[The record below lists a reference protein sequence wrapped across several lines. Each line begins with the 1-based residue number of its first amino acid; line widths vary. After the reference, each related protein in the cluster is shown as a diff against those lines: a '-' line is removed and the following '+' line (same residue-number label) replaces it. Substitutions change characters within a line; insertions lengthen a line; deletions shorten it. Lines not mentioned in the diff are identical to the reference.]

1 VSETGELYLG
11 IIAFAVAIMAL
22 IQVGVIIAGI
32 LLAKR
37 VQRLTNQIEQD
48 IKPLIAN
55 LTGMSS
61 EAARAASLVARQVER
76 LDQVFGDMASRVDQT
91 LSMAQDF
98 VSGPA
103 RQGLAI
109 LSGVKAMTDA
119 LRGIREASR
128 RRQAS
133 RQNAVE
139 DEESLFIG

>member
-1 VSETGELYLG
+1 VSNTGELYLG
-11 IIAFAVAIMAL
+11 IIAGAVLIMAL
-22 IQVGVIIAGI
+22 VQVGAIVAGV

-37 VQRLTNQIEQD
+37 VQRLSQQVEQD
-48 IKPLIAN
+48 LKPLIAN

-61 EAARAASLVARQVER
+61 EAARAASLAARQVER
-76 LDQVFGDMASRVDQT
+76 IDQVFGEMASRVDQT

-128 RRQAS
+128 RRQAT
-133 RQNAVE
+133 RQNTVD

>member
-1 VSETGELYLG
+1 VSQTGELYLG
-11 IIAFAVAIMAL
+11 VIAFAVVIMAL
-22 IQVGVIIAGI
+22 IQVGAIVAGV

-37 VQRLTNQIEQD
+37 VQQLTKEIEQD
-48 IKPLIAN
+48 IKPLLAS
-55 LTGMSS
+55 LTGLTS
-61 EAARAASLVARQVER
+61 EAARAAALAAKQVER
-76 LDQVFGDMASRVDQT
+76 IDQVFGDIASRVDQT
-91 LSMAQDF
+91 LSMAQNF

-133 RQNAVE
+133 RQSTVD

>member
-1 VSETGELYLG
+1 VSQTGELYLG
-11 IIAFAVAIMAL
+11 VIAFAVLIMAL
-22 IQVGVIIAGI
+22 IQVGAIVAGI
-32 LLAKR
+32 VIAKR
-37 VQRLTNQIEQD
+37 VQRLTKQVEDD
-48 IKPLIAN
+48 IKPLLAN
-55 LTGMSS
+55 LAGMTS
-61 EAARAASLVARQVER
+61 EAARAAALAAKQIER
-76 LDQVFGDMASRVDQT
+76 FDQAFGDMASRVDQT
-91 LSMAQDF
+91 LSMAQNF

-133 RQNAVE
+133 RQSTVD